1 MCNSVSQL
9 KEKLEAVTSGVTM
22 KNTGWYVRSQH
33 DGRFGSS
40 NEGSQRFQLL
50 TENNICL
57 GKVTVS
63 PNGDRYGY
71 VNEARNPMTMES
83 ARGVLTTMFSV
94 AASEASRETA
104 GLFGKLLDVLATQ
117 CFQVSEVRVQLGKG
131 DAEITLHFTNGFI
144 SVQMEVGDCVNQF
157 PDLKLELGDNIDYI
171 VTPSFLKAV
180 TSAPLPGSINNA
192 KLLIRGEDK
201 NYSRICTLSAY
212 AWRSDEKRSS
222 SVVTFEQLDSVV
234 SLIAKG
240 DDLARVHAV
249 ITEAARLIRKNV
261 GDVQMTEVR
270 LNQYQHES
278 RKYLAVTLES
288 EVGTYSLGIN
298 VA

>member
-22 KNTGWYVRSQH
+22 KNTGWYERSQN
-33 DGRFGSS
+33 DGRFGNS
-40 NEGSQRFQLL
+40 NEKAQRFQLL
-50 TENNICL
+50 TDNNICL

-71 VNEARNPMTMES
+71 VNESRNPMTLES
-83 ARGVLTTMFSV
+83 TRGVLTTMFSV
-94 AASEASRETA
+94 AASDASRETA

-117 CFQVSEVRVQLGKG
+117 CFQVTEVRVQLGKG
-131 DAEITLHFTNGFI
+131 DAEITLNFSNGFI
-144 SVQMEVGDCVNQF
+144 QVQMEVGDCVNQF
-157 PDLKLELGDNIDYI
+157 PDLKLELGDGVDYI

-192 KLLIRGEDK
+192 KLLVRGEDK
-201 NYSRICTLSAY
+201 NYSNICTLSAY
-212 AWRSDEKRSS
+212 AWRKDEKRNTTL
-222 SVVTFEQLDSVV
+222 VTFEQLDAVV
-234 SLIAKG
+234 SLVAK
-240 DDLARVHAV
+240 DEVRARVHAV

-278 RKYLAVTLES
+278 RKYLGITLES
-288 EVGTYSLGIN
+288 EVGTYSLGVN